1 MIQNLNLFNYYI
13 IRYIFVTGGCDRFHP
28 VMNCELYDRK
38 YNQWTEYSSML
49 KPIPKCHVLKYK
61 DDIFAIGAKDN
72 TVQIFNYVKKQW
84 RFGADLNGIS
94 SKRGCKLC
102 TFDYKLCAMNKDD
115 ICKYEIY
122 DENCNRW
129 YSTNIRNHPIHKLYP
144 KPFILQN
151 DDIFDW
157 FHLGRR
163 YW

>member
-1 MIQNLNLFNYYI
+1 M
-13 IRYIFVTGGCDRFHP
+13 TGGCDRFYP

-38 YNQWTEYSSML
+38 SNTWTQYSSML
-49 KPIPKCHVLKYK
+49 KPMPKCNILRFKE
-61 DDIFAIGAKDN
+61 DIYAIGAKDK
-72 TVQIFNYVKKQW
+72 TVQIFNFEKKQW
-84 RFGADLNGIS
+84 RFGASMNGIS

-102 TFDYKLCAMNKDD
+102 TFDYKLIAMNKDD

-122 DENCNRW
+122 DENSNRW

-144 KPFILQN
+144 KPFMHSN
-151 DDIFDW
+151 ENIFDW